1 MFRQLSPLKNY
12 VKYSSSALI
21 AALAMAP
28 AVAFS
33 CEFDQIA
40 FDNNFAGA
48 SSDKMIESCKS
59 TATNKIEI
67 LLKPENKPINNSP
80 WYAFKLSS
88 EEKKQVEVTIKVTDG
103 GNRYPPK
110 ISDDGLH
117 WQPIEHTKD
126 KEKLVFTVGLSK
138 QPIFVA
144 AQEIIT
150 NEDYIDWANRLI
162 ESPNITQGII
172 GRSVQGRPI
181 NALEVRENPQA
192 KEWLVILG
200 RQHPPEITGALALFP
215 FTVNLLSDS
224 PVAKSFRDRFNILI
238 VPNLNPDGVQM
249 GHWRHNI
256 NGVDLN
262 RDWNKFAQPEVR
274 AVHEHINK
282 LIQAG
287 GKMAMAVDFHS
298 THRDIFYTMPN
309 DYGMEQRY
317 LVNNWLNAVDKQY
330 KDFNVIQKPGNNPG
344 RGVFKQ
350 YFADQYKVHAIT
362 YEMGDNTDRTFIHD
376 FAIDAG
382 DQLMKTMLLDNQ
394 ELQP

>member
-1 MFRQLSPLKNY
+1 MFVHLRPIKKYFKHSGKMWLSLALLC
-12 VKYSSSALI
+12 STSAF
-21 AALAMAP
+21 A
-28 AVAFS
+28 
-33 CEFDQIA
+33 CEFDQIS
-40 FDNNFAGA
+40 FNNDFAGA
-48 SSDKMIESCKS
+48 SSNKMIESCRS
-59 TATNKIEI
+59 VATGKIEI
-67 LLKPENKPINNSP
+67 VLKPENKPINNSP

-88 EEKKQVEVTIKVTDG
+88 AEKKQVEVTIKVTDG

-117 WQPIEHTKD
+117 WQPIAHVKD
-126 KEKLVFTVGLSK
+126 KEKLVFTVSLSQK
-138 QPIFVA
+138 PLYIA

-150 NEDYIDWANRLI
+150 NQDYIDWANRLTQGQA
-162 ESPNITQGII
+162 ITQSVI
-172 GRSVQGRPI
+172 GQSVQGRPI
-181 NALEVRENPQA
+181 TAIEVRENPQA

-215 FTVNLLSDS
+215 FTVNLLADE
-224 PVAKSFRDRFNILI
+224 PLAKSFRDRFNILI

-249 GHWRHNI
+249 GHWRHNV

-274 AVHEHINK
+274 AVHQHIQK
-282 LIQAG
+282 LLQAG

-330 KDFNVIQKPGNNPG
+330 KNFSVIQKPGNNPG

-362 YEMGDNTDRTFIHD
+362 YEMGDNTDRGFIHD

-382 DQLMKTMLLDNQ
+382 NQLMRTMLVDNQ